1 MHAARNRIKRNR
13 EKREQTPKKKKKR
26 EAEAEPF
33 AAAAAQLLLVTYMYV
48 TPIIRRSRIVM
59 KYHVSLRLWHR
70 KKKSSR
76 EKNREIEREEKPL
89 KKSPGFQSKRVC
101 RP

>member
-1 MHAARNRIKRNR
+1 MSVWFSSSSLPTTETQCTPPVIELRETGKKRTDA
-13 EKREQTPKKKKKR
+13 QKKKKR

-70 KKKSSR
+70 KK
-76 EKNREIEREEKPL
+76 EL
-89 KKSPGFQSKRVC
+89 
-101 RP
+101 

>member
-33 AAAAAQLLLVTYMYV
+33 AAAQLLLVTYMYV